1 MDLIYELLQ
10 TPHGMTEME
19 EPLRNY
25 VSTEKPINTNC
36 SEKELSTQIE
46 TGIVKS
52 VTDVFKG
59 FFFSVIFN
67 LNLNHSYWGK
77 AASSFLFLHHQSP
90 SVFTTSLM
98 NSNYQESSS
107 AL

>member
-25 VSTEKPINTNC
+25 LSTEKPINTNC

-59 FFFSVIFN
+59 FFFFLVIFK
-67 LNLNHSYWGK
+67 LNLTTAIGEKLLH
-77 AASSFLFLHHQSP
+77 LFFFCTINSPAFSP
-90 SVFTTSLM
+90 S
-98 NSNYQESSS
+98 
-107 AL
+107 A

>member
-1 MDLIYELLQ
+1 MTSLQKGSVCTTGRDRVNFLLNAWPWISFYELLQ

-59 FFFSVIFN
+59 FFRSFS
-67 LNLNHSYWGK
+67 
-77 AASSFLFLHHQSP
+77 
-90 SVFTTSLM
+90 T
-98 NSNYQESSS
+98 
-107 AL
+107 